1 MKRLS
6 MIPQGIVWFLFLI
19 ISSFGYVFSAFS
31 HMSRQTT
38 VTVASV
44 AVVSAVWVL
53 IAVICTAVLYWIRK
67 KRDRVTFSENQRLF
81 LECSVFILLFTGGC
95 IFRFVE
101 PFRNIWD
108 INIENE
114 FFQYAQIV
122 RNAEVYTN
130 AHLASRMYVACL
142 HVLFWFL
149 GNIYQ
154 AGMIAQFS
162 LLLFGG
168 IFWYF
173 AIRRTFG
180 MMTAMFFVAGA
191 MLLPDSITASIQYT
205 PIMLV
210 FTLYGAFAWIMAWY
224 ADSKQ
229 NGVISL
235 FFAFFLGICAGLAVL
250 MDISGLIIFVMVLL
264 ACIHKKYLGKK
275 QKCLSALGALIGTV
289 VGILVVSFVVE
300 TVYQI
305 SFANVISIYKDIING
320 YQMPQFAQLQKFFF
334 ELGSHPVFVTAIAA
348 ICVFWLLQKR
358 SGCAWIMTAILY
370 LLFLQLMG
378 WNTYMQHDFWIYT
391 GLVTLFGLSL
401 QQSIFEEHI
410 SVSKEQDVV
419 EEEEDDFLN
428 DKSMV
433 VVTFEQEP
441 TESVAKEAPV
451 VEQVVYVPKNMEFP
465 KRASKPKIEYAIE
478 VPEENMHFDVS
489 EETTQKDY
497 DI

>member
-53 IAVICTAVLYWIRK
+53 IAAICIAILYWIRK
-67 KRDRVTFSENQRLF
+67 KRDCVTFSENQRLF

-95 IFRFVE
+95 IFRFAE
-101 PFRNIWD
+101 PFCNIWD
-108 INIENE
+108 INLENE

-122 RNAEVYTN
+122 RDAEGYTN

-142 HVLFWFL
+142 HVLFLFL

-154 AGMIAQFS
+154 AGMIAQFF

-168 IFWYF
+168 MFWYF

-191 MLLPDSITASIQYT
+191 MLLPDSIATSIQYT

-229 NGVISL
+229 NGIISQV
-235 FFAFFLGICAGLAVL
+235 FALFLGICAGLAVL
-250 MDISGLIIFVMVLL
+250 MDISGLMIFVMVLL

-275 QKCLSALGALIGTV
+275 QKCLSALVALIGTV
-289 VGILVVSFVVE
+289 VGIFVISFVVD
-300 TVYQI
+300 
-305 SFANVISIYKDIING
+305 VISIYKDIISG
-320 YQMPQFAQLQKFFF
+320 YQMPQLAQLQRFFF
-334 ELGSHPVFVTAIAA
+334 ELGSHSVFVTAIAA
-348 ICVFWLLQKR
+348 VCVFWLLQKR